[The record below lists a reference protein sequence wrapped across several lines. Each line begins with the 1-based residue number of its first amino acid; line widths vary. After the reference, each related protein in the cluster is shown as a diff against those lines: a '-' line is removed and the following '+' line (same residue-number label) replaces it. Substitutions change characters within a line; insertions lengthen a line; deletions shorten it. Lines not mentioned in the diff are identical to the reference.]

1 MRACSSTDRVSDYG
15 SDGWGFE
22 SLQAHETPFNIA
34 LSGVFYADINSLTG
48 SAPGCDYVNQ

>member
-1 MRACSSTDRVSDYG
+1 
-15 SDGWGFE
+15 
-22 SLQAHETPFNIA
+22 